1 MARLIVLT
9 LAIASCASAAFAQVD
24 GIWGSGHTSCKVWK
38 DMRDDNRPVAIALD
52 EWVAGF
58 ISASNV
64 PPTGK
69 PQSDNDTDMF
79 IDGWLK
85 AYCAAHP
92 NVLLPDA
99 ARAFVQERRKKS

>member
-1 MARLIVLT
+1 MARLTVLT
-9 LAIASCASAAFAQVD
+9 LLIASFASAAFAQAD
-24 GIWGSGHTSCKVWK
+24 GVWGSGHTSCKVWY
-38 DMRDDNRPVAIALD
+38 DMRVDNRPVAVALD

-69 PQSDNDTDMF
+69 PLSDNDTDVL

-85 AYCAAHP
+85 TYCAAHP

-99 ARAFVQERRKKS
+99 ARAFVQEHRKKP